1 MNDIKTVAKEL
12 LTSGKVNAVIGY
24 VRYGN
29 DKRTKPFIAQKPEEV
44 DKFVINNFIL
54 NNLAVYLTRNE
65 VSKLGK
71 VAVIAKGCD
80 AKAVTALIQE
90 NQIKKE
96 DVHVIGVS
104 CNGVTKDFDIDF
116 NSENIAGKCLSC
128 DVRTPK
134 LYDSLVGEI
143 ADIPAGED
151 MKLKMIRKVEAMNAE
166 ERWDYFEEEF
176 DKCIKCYACRQAC
189 PLCYCEQCIVD
200 KSVPRWIESSATRR
214 GNFSWNLI
222 RAFHLSGRCI
232 GCNECERACP
242 MDIHLSLLNRKMAMI
257 TKDEFNFESGMDV
270 NAPTLVGNYDLKDNE
285 DFIE

>member
-1 MNDIKTVAKEL
+1 MDDIKTIAKEL

-24 VRYGN
+24 VKYGN
-29 DKRTKPFIAQKPEEV
+29 DKRTKPFIAQKPEDI

-54 NNLAVYLTRNE
+54 NNLAVYLTRAE

-71 VAVIAKGCD
+71 VAIIAKGCD
-80 AKAVTALIQE
+80 VKAITALIQE

-96 DVHVIGVS
+96 DVYIIGVN
-104 CNGVTKDFDIDF
+104 CNGVTKDFDLDF
-116 NSENIAGKCLSC
+116 NSGNIAGKCLSC
-128 DVRTPK
+128 EVRTPK
-134 LYDSLVGEI
+134 LYDSLIGEL
-143 ADIPAGED
+143 ADMPAGED
-151 MKLKMIRKVEAMNAE
+151 MKLKMIRQVEAMNAE

-200 KSVPRWIESSATRR
+200 KSIPRWIESSATKR

-232 GCNECERACP
+232 GCNECERVCP
-242 MDIHLSLLNRKMAMI
+242 MDIPLSLLNRKMAMI
-257 TKDEFNFESGMDV
+257 TKDEFNFESGTDV